1 MKHLRKFNESLL
13 NGKKYFTEEE
23 VNNLS
28 GDDLER
34 FLIIW
39 SEGDDLYVEKLSH
52 LSEPGKTNIESID
65 NNTQYISGN
74 LLYFGWIENNKLHE
88 VVWK

>member
-1 MKHLRKFNESLL
+1 MKHIKKFNESLL
-13 NGKKYFTEEE
+13 NGTKDFTEEE

-39 SEGDDLYVEKLSH
+39 SEGDDLYVEKLSD

-65 NNTQYISGN
+65 NNIQHISGN

>member
-1 MKHLRKFNESLL
+1 MKHIKKFNESLL
-13 NGKKYFTEEE
+13 NGAKYFTEEE
-23 VNNLS
+23 VNSLS

-39 SEGDDLYVEKLSH
+39 SEGDDLHVIKLSD
-52 LSEPGKTNIESID
+52 LSEPGKRNIESID
-65 NNTQYISGN
+65 DNIQHISGS

-88 VVWK
+88 VLT